1 MNLKEL
7 ALNALVV
14 VLFAKIKIFVL
25 NVIKILEEF
34 WRMEFVNARQVYI
47 QLLTI
52 INAKF
57 VLYYAKHALLLINAQ
72 PVEIN

>member
-52 INAKF
+52 INAK
-57 VLYYAKHALLLINAQ
+57 VIYI
-72 PVEIN
+72 